1 MSTNDAVFA
10 GAIPDLYDRFL
21 VPLIFEI
28 YAEDLADRIAAMR
41 PKSLLEV
48 AAGTGALTRAL
59 AARLPPDTTIIATD
73 LNQPMLD
80 RAIAQQSDDP
90 RITFQI
96 ADAEALPFDG
106 GRFDVV
112 ACQFGV
118 MFFPDKVKAYREAL
132 RLLRPQGR
140 YVFNVWDAL
149 PANVFADTVST
160 ALAEMFPED
169 PPLFMART
177 PHGHFDQARI
187 RDDLAAAGFHA
198 VDIETVSRT
207 SHGGSAREVAMTYC
221 QGTPLRAE
229 IESRRPGGLMEATD
243 KAAEALERR
252 FGSGPIEGAI
262 RAIVV
267 DAAP

>member
-1 MSTNDAVFA
+1 MGTNDSVFA
-10 GAIPDLYDRFL
+10 GAIPDLYDRLL
-21 VPLIFEI
+21 VPLIFQS

-59 AARLPPDTTIIATD
+59 AARLPRDTTIIATD

-90 RITFQI
+90 RITFQL
-96 ADAEALPFDG
+96 ADAQALPFEDDQ
-106 GRFDVV
+106 FDVV

-118 MFFPDKVKAYREAL
+118 MFFSDKVTSYREVL
-132 RLLRPQGR
+132 RLLRQDGR
-140 YVFNVWDAL
+140 YLFNVWDAL
-149 PANVFADTVST
+149 PANVFAETVT
-160 ALAEMFPED
+160 MALTEMFPED

-177 PHGHFDQARI
+177 PHGHFDQTRI
-187 RDDLAAAGFHA
+187 RDDLAAAGFRS
-198 VDIETVSRT
+198 VDTETVSHT

-229 IESRRPGGLMEATD
+229 IEARRPGGLIEATER
-243 KAAEALERR
+243 AAEALERR

-267 DAAP
+267 EAAP